1 MKQARPRSEL
11 NIYASFPPHLPP
23 HSKDISINI
32 AYFTS
37 LRDTYCTFKTE
48 HAGNG
53 IHQLVYNAN
62 VSGTPRRTERAFE
75 EMPLSVVS

>member
-1 MKQARPRSEL
+1 MKQAKPRSEL
-11 NIYASFPPHLPP
+11 NIYASFPLYLPP

-32 AYFTS
+32 TYFTS
-37 LRDTYCTFKTE
+37 LHDMYCTVKLE

-53 IHQLVYNAN
+53 LHQLVYSVN

-75 EMPLSVVS
+75 EMSLSVVS

>member
-1 MKQARPRSEL
+1 MEQAKPRSEL
-11 NIYASFPPHLPP
+11 KFMLHFPPHLPP

-37 LRDTYCTFKTE
+37 LRDTYCTFKPE

-53 IHQLVYNAN
+53 IYQLVYNAN
-62 VSGTPRRTERAFE
+62 VSGTPRRTELAFE

>member
-1 MKQARPRSEL
+1 MKQAKPRSEL
-11 NIYASFPPHLPP
+11 NIYASFPPYLPP
-23 HSKDISINI
+23 HLKDISINI
-32 AYFTS
+32 VYFTP
-37 LRDTYCTFKTE
+37 E

-53 IHQLVYNAN
+53 IRQLVYNPN